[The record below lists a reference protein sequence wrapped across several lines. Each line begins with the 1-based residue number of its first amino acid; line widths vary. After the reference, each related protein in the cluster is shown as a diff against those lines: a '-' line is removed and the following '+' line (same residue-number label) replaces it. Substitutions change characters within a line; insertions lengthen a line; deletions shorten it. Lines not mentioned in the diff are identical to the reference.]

1 VFQDTKDPSTRR
13 HKKITDAG
21 RIEPYGVRYVE
32 TMFVEMLTSAASSL
46 SVITAVA
53 LLTATIF

>member
-1 VFQDTKDPSTRR
+1 MDPSTRR